1 MTNATNMSALTLSP
15 AHIRP
20 VFHALITQATDTLG
34 ATAPNPSVGCA
45 LLDKNGAVLATGTHP
60 KVGAPHAEI
69 MAINEAH
76 QKGVL
81 DQVHT
86 ALVTLEPCNHT
97 GRTPPCSEALLN
109 TSVQDIWI
117 GAADPNPKASGGA
130 SRLREAP
137 GNRNVTFLSNHAE
150 LADLAEDCAALIIPF
165 QQRVLNQRP
174 WISIKQALN
183 DAGSMV
189 PPKGQKTFTSA
200 ASLTLAHRLRRATDA
215 IITGIGTVL
224 TDDPSFTVRHV
235 PDHMGRGPR
244 IIVVCDRSGGPF
256 GRMPTLWRARMAE
269 AGFTVLV
276 SDNLANVPA
285 LLAEHGVNWA
295 MVEGGPALL
304 KAVSELNLW
313 DDWLT
318 IHKTNTADRI
328 DITTQHGP
336 HGLSPLRLLREKTCS
351 PE

>member
-1 MTNATNMSALTLSP
+1 M
-15 AHIRP
+15 
-20 VFHALITQATDTLG
+20 FHALITQTADTLG

-45 LLDKNGAVLATGTHP
+45 LLDRNGTVLASGTHP

-109 TSVQDIWI
+109 TPVKDIWI
-117 GAADPNPKASGGA
+117 GTADPNPKASGGA

-137 GNRNVTFLSNHAE
+137 GSRNVTFLSDHAE
-150 LADLAEDCAALIIPF
+150 LADLAEDCTALIAPF
-165 QQRVLNQRP
+165 TRRILHHRP
-174 WISIKQALN
+174 WISVKQAR
-183 DAGSMV
+183 DEAGSMV
-189 PPKGQKTFTSA
+189 PPAGQKTFTSA
-200 ASLTLAHRLRRATDA
+200 ASLTFAHRMRRATDA

-235 PDHMGRGPR
+235 ADHTSRGPR

-256 GRMPTLWRARMAE
+256 GRMPSLWRARMAE

-295 MVEGGPALL
+295 MVEAGPTLL

-318 IHKTNTADRI
+318 IHKTNSTDRI
-328 DITTQHGP
+328 ELTTQPGSAP
-336 HGLSPLRLLREKTCS
+336 QGLSPLRLLREKTCS